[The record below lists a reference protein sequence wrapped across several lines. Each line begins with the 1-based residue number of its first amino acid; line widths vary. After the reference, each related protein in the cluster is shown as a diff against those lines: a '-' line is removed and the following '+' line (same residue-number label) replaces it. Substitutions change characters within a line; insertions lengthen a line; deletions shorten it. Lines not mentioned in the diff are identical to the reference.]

1 MIFFFFLLQTCCL
14 EELEARNTTLNEV
27 SMPILGRA
35 LKVGSQLQVLKLE
48 NCSLSGRPLIILGE
62 LFPMLKY
69 RRVVV
74 QFGKFYNN

>member
-1 MIFFFFLLQTCCL
+1 MFSIFSLQTCCL

-48 NCSLSGRPLIILGE
+48 NCNLSGRPLIILGE
-62 LFPMLKY
+62 LFHLSNI
-69 RRVVV
+69 VVSLNLPPT
-74 QFGKFYNN
+74 F